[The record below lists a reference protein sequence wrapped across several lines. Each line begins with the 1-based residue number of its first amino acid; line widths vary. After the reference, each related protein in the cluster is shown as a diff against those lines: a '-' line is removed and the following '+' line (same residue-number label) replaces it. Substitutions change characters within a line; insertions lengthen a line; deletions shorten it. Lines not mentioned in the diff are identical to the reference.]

1 MVRTSQC
8 FRTEFSQL
16 DGPPT
21 LAAAEAIPYTLVCSA
36 SLIKLN
42 RGVYPLDLSRRH
54 KWHFLVLSFLS
65 ACMKACQS
73 ICLALQ
79 FRLFGGNA
87 PRLRSLQ
94 GFGKLLFEATRESK
108 FRPPIQGR
116 NSAAPSVTAS

>member
-8 FRTEFSQL
+8 FRTKFSQL

-36 SLIKLN
+36 SLIKLD
-42 RGVYPLDLSRRH
+42 RGLYPLDLSRLH

-65 ACMKACQS
+65 ACMKVCQS

-79 FRLFGGNA
+79 FRLFRRQCAASEIAARIWKAAVRGNA
-87 PRLRSLQ
+87 
-94 GFGKLLFEATRESK
+94 
-108 FRPPIQGR
+108 
-116 NSAAPSVTAS
+116 